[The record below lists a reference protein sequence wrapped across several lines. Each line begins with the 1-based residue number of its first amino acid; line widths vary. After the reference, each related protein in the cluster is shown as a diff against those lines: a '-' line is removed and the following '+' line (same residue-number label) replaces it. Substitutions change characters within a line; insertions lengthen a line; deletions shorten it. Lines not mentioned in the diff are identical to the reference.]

1 MYRGVTLL
9 NLDGKSRVAVPT
21 KYREAL
27 LTESKGSVVL
37 TAHPHG
43 CLLLYPQVAWEPIQ
57 NKIMQLSSFDK
68 KSSKLQRLLVGYA
81 EDVTI
86 DGSGRILISAELRN
100 FSKIEK
106 TTMLVG
112 QGSHF
117 ELWSEEAWSH
127 QIQNISFDNQDELP
141 EELDGFS
148 L

>member
-9 NLDGKSRVAVPT
+9 NIDGKSRVAVPT

-81 EDVTI
+81 EDVSI

-106 TTMLVG
+106 TIMLVG

-127 QIQNISFDNQDELP
+127 QIQNISIDNQDELP

>member
-27 LTESKGSVVL
+27 LTESQGFVVL

-81 EDVTI
+81 EDVSI

-106 TTMLVG
+106 TIMLVG

-127 QIQNISFDNQDELP
+127 QIQNISIDNQDELP

>member
-81 EDVTI
+81 EDVSI

-106 TTMLVG
+106 TIMLVG

-127 QIQNISFDNQDELP
+127 QIQNISIDNQDELP
-141 EELDGFS
+141 AELDGFS

>member
-81 EDVTI
+81 EDVSI

-106 TTMLVG
+106 TIMLVG

-117 ELWSEEAWSH
+117 ELWSEEAW
-127 QIQNISFDNQDELP
+127 
-141 EELDGFS
+141 
-148 L
+148 

>member
-81 EDVTI
+81 EDVSI

-112 QGSHF
+112 QGSNF

-127 QIQNISFDNQDELP
+127 QIQNISIDNQDELP
-141 EELDGFS
+141 AELDGFS

>member
-81 EDVTI
+81 EDVSI

-106 TTMLVG
+106 TIMLVG

-127 QIQNISFDNQDELP
+127 QIQNISIDNQDELP

>member
-9 NLDGKSRVAVPT
+9 NLDCKSRVAVPT

-81 EDVTI
+81 EDVSI

-106 TTMLVG
+106 TIMLVG

-117 ELWSEEAWSH
+117 ELWSEEAW
-127 QIQNISFDNQDELP
+127 
-141 EELDGFS
+141 
-148 L
+148 

>member
-81 EDVTI
+81 EDVSI

-106 TTMLVG
+106 TIMLVG

>member
-27 LTESKGSVVL
+27 LTESQGFVVL

-81 EDVTI
+81 EDVSI

-106 TTMLVG
+106 TIMLVG

>member
-27 LTESKGSVVL
+27 LTESQGSVVL

-81 EDVTI
+81 EDVSI

-106 TTMLVG
+106 TIMLVG

-127 QIQNISFDNQDELP
+127 QIQNISIDNQDELP
-141 EELDGFS
+141 AELDGFS

>member
-81 EDVTI
+81 EDVSL

-106 TTMLVG
+106 TIMLVG

-127 QIQNISFDNQDELP
+127 QIQNISIDNQDELP

>member
-57 NKIMQLSSFDK
+57 N
-68 KSSKLQRLLVGYA
+68 
-81 EDVTI
+81 
-86 DGSGRILISAELRN
+86 IS
-100 FSKIEK
+100 I
-106 TTMLVG
+106 
-112 QGSHF
+112 
-117 ELWSEEAWSH
+117 
-127 QIQNISFDNQDELP
+127 DNQDELP

>member
-9 NLDGKSRVAVPT
+9 NLDGKGRVAVPT

-27 LTESKGSVVL
+27 LTESQGFVVL

-81 EDVTI
+81 EDVSI

-106 TTMLVG
+106 TIMLVG

>member
-1 MYRGVTLL
+1 M
-9 NLDGKSRVAVPT
+9 
-21 KYREAL
+21 
-27 LTESKGSVVL
+27 
-37 TAHPHG
+37 
-43 CLLLYPQVAWEPIQ
+43 
-57 NKIMQLSSFDK
+57 
-68 KSSKLQRLLVGYA
+68 GYA
-81 EDVTI
+81 GDVSI

-127 QIQNISFDNQDELP
+127 QIQNISIDNQDELP
-141 EELDGFS
+141 AELDGFS

>member
-27 LTESKGSVVL
+27 LNQSSGAIVL

-43 CLLLYPQVAWEPIQ
+43 CLLLYPQKAWEPIQ

-81 EDVTI
+81 EDVSL
-86 DGSGRILISAELRN
+86 DNSGRILISAELRS
-100 FSKIEK
+100 FSKIDK
-106 TTMLVG
+106 TIMLVG

-117 ELWSEEAWSH
+117 ELWSEEAWAL
-127 QIQNISFDNQDELP
+127 QIQEINIDSEDELP
-141 EELDGFS
+141 DELDGFS

>member
-81 EDVTI
+81 EDVSI

-106 TTMLVG
+106 TIMLVG

-117 ELWSEEAWSH
+117 ELWSEEAWTH
-127 QIQNISFDNQDELP
+127 QIQNISIDNQDELP

>member
-27 LTESKGSVVL
+27 LTESQGSVVL

-81 EDVTI
+81 EDVSI

-106 TTMLVG
+106 TIMLVG

>member
-27 LTESKGSVVL
+27 LTESQGSVVL

-81 EDVTI
+81 EDVSI

-106 TTMLVG
+106 TIMLVG

-127 QIQNISFDNQDELP
+127 QIQNISIDNQDELP

>member
-81 EDVTI
+81 EDVSI

-100 FSKIEK
+100 FYKIEK
-106 TTMLVG
+106 TIMLVG

-127 QIQNISFDNQDELP
+127 QIQNISIDNQDELP
-141 EELDGFS
+141 AELDGFS